1 MRTYLQPHPKPETRN
16 PEPGPFG
23 FTLMELI
30 IVMSIIAILSAAVIP
45 VFGGSMRQLERDH
58 AVRDFVAT
66 LRYAH
71 ERSMTDT
78 CEYRLILDK
87 DNGEY
92 WLTRFAGIKER
103 KKTFE
108 ALEERQ
114 GENMFLPERLHF
126 EKVKARKDRKE
137 KYYFVAFYANG
148 AVDESSVT
156 LQHEDGRTVTVAT
169 NRAAEGGG
177 THDMI
182 YVKDGR

>member
-1 MRTYLQPHPKPETRN
+1 MRIHPRPETRDAN
-16 PEPGPFG
+16 PGSSG

-30 IVMSIIAILSAAVIP
+30 IVMSIIAILSASVIP

-71 ERSMTDT
+71 ERAMTDT

-114 GENMFLPERLHF
+114 GESMFLPERLRF
-126 EKVKARKDRKE
+126 DKVKARKDRRE
-137 KYYFVAFYANG
+137 KYFFIAFYANG
-148 AVDESSVT
+148 AVDESTVT
-156 LQHEDGRTVTVAT
+156 LQHEDGRSVTVAT
-169 NRAAEGGG
+169 NRAGDGGA
-177 THDMI
+177 TRDLI